1 VIDGKIFKKGRFMR
15 NIKRKILIV
24 TAYARG
30 KSGIKVELFSEA
42 KNSEKTSE
50 KFMLKTDGWRMLFG

>member
-1 VIDGKIFKKGRFMR
+1 MR
-15 NIKRKILIV
+15 EAKAALKL
-24 TAYARG
+24 
-30 KSGIKVELFSEA
+30 SFFSEA